1 MLTLALV
8 KPNTAK
14 DHNVNRFHWEGGST
28 NNGTIVCDICDGMCV
43 GVTPAAQVKC
53 DDEGA
58 RRELLS
64 DTDYKR

>member
-1 MLTLALV
+1 
-8 KPNTAK
+8 
-14 DHNVNRFHWEGGST
+14 
-28 NNGTIVCDICDGMCV
+28 MCV
-43 GVTPAAQVKC
+43 GVTPAAQQHGDSALNVQLVKC